1 MLRPSRP
8 PLGRGFCRAADRI
21 RNNFTPKSHRK
32 RLVSLACQG
41 LRIILGS
48 VTSRSIAASKSAR
61 SDVRIAATS
70 NVAFVRGRGPA
81 TAPADSVQV
90 SFPWQPHVLYVRAQW
105 QAWWLAQWSPEGAA
119 ARHRK
124 RDPDNVLAM
133 ASSGNCRAQTGR
145 GPKRLWQK
153 DHQMRTEQ
161 GGSLKAHGATR

>member
-8 PLGRGFCRAADRI
+8 PLGRGFRRVADRI
-21 RNNFTPKSHRK
+21 RNNSTPKSHRK

-90 SFPWQPHVLYVRAQW
+90 SFPWQPHVLYV
-105 QAWWLAQWSPEGAA
+105 LALQRRCVVDARGCLWGLTSTSACCASYRSTRLPE
-119 ARHRK
+119 
-124 RDPDNVLAM
+124 LE
-133 ASSGNCRAQTGR
+133 GR
-145 GPKRLWQK
+145 QK
-153 DHQMRTEQ
+153 DVLPHLL
-161 GGSLKAHGATR
+161 GSIAEALLTKPACPVRIALARC